1 MTYDGRPEMLAA
13 MIQLR
18 QAEVDPAIPTDEIE
32 DVDIEETGFHATYA
46 KLAVAALPSVQVV
59 PFASVDDV
67 VKNFVVKLAAADG
80 SVGGA
85 LIGRIR
91 NEVPAEARAILAGW
105 GVAV

>member
-1 MTYDGRPEMLAA
+1 

-85 LIGRIR
+85 LSGRIR
-91 NEVPAEARAILAGW
+91 NEVPPEATAILAGW

>member
-1 MTYDGRPEMLAA
+1 MLTA

-18 QAEVDPAIPTDEIE
+18 QAEVAPAIPTDEIE
-32 DVDIEETGFHATYA
+32 DVDIEESGFQATYTR
-46 KLAVAALPSVQVV
+46 LAVADLPSAQVV
-59 PFASVDDV
+59 PFASVDDA

-85 LIGRIR
+85 LSGRIR
-91 NEVPAEARAILAGW
+91 SEVPPEAIAVLAGW